1 MKPHF
6 SLLFIPLLLL
16 LAGLAGAS
24 YWFQVIDVTP
34 IEMTPNSEAKFTVSV
49 KGMGSERAYVQ
60 LVFKNMSD
68 GLDFSCDKII
78 KNVFPAGVTKY
89 NCTVKA
95 ADLAP
100 GNYSFVV
107 DVAATGSPSGK
118 KTAFI
123 NVVEAN
129 RGATIEP
136 EMVATPTGPVLQT
149 YKGLEADEGNLT
161 PADAP
166 AEEGQAQETPAPGA
180 MAAIL
185 ALLLVLR
192 KMKK

>member
-1 MKPHF
+1 MKNHF
-6 SLLFIPLLLL
+6 SLLLIPLFLL

-34 IEMTPNSEAKFTVSV
+34 IEMTPNSEANFTVSV
-49 KGMGSERAYVQ
+49 KGMGSDRAYVQ
-60 LVFKNMSD
+60 LVFKNITE

-89 NCTVKA
+89 NCTVR
-95 ADLAP
+95 ADDMAT

-123 NVVEAN
+123 NVVEAKS
-129 RGATIEP
+129 GAAIVTEN
-136 EMVATPTGPVLQT
+136 ESMSAGPMLQT
-149 YKGLEADEGNLT
+149 YQGLTADEGNQT
-161 PADAP
+161 PADTP
-166 AEEGQAQETPAPGA
+166 AEEPQSQETPAPGA
-180 MAAIL
+180 MAVIL
-185 ALLLVLR
+185 AFVLALR
-192 KMKK
+192 RMKK